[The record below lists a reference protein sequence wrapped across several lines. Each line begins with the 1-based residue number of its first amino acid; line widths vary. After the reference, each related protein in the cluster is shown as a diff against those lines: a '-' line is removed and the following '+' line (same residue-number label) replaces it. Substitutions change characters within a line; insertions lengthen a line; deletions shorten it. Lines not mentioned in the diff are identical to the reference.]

1 MIINYSYPK
10 LTQETTRITMTYLE
24 TNHHKGQVTV
34 KTSQWNLQ
42 LADTKSNRKVLMI
55 ILRSLRNPA
64 TDSPLFT
71 FKVIADAFGYPDRR
85 NVNNYWRNFEQ
96 CGKDILSYIRRKRK
110 VDENVVQAVKS
121 ELTGN
126 IQAKLP
132 ELCLKTNER
141 LGRSDLTTE
150 NIQTALEQIPCT
162 VIRREVIHRWE
173 FGTFHPKE
181 KYILEEAMVAL
192 QQNSQKKKQNAL
204 KLLSDLNIKAHNI
217 DKDDQCN
224 KLQHENAE
232 KLLDINAS
240 PDDIPESV
248 RMNVVAMTLYFW
260 NVPLSR
266 IGIWCGKSKS
276 TIWTWITVLSCALW
290 PMIKDIISVRV
301 NSSAVYIDEKW
312 IKIKGRW
319 HYWYVAIDVDT
330 GLPVIE
336 HLLKSQTKWACR
348 WFLVKMMQ
356 NRICPNTIITDGLVG
371 YSWAISCVF
380 VNARHLLCLFHH
392 QQGVTRW
399 VKKHLVGFSKE
410 QQGVIKEKMKKIIQT
425 KDTRTAENRLERLE
439 KENLEKNWGVEA
451 WLKMTRK
458 NLKRLLPAMR
468 KNKYPRTNNEIERF
482 FRQFQRFY
490 KTRNGF
496 GSPASAKSQI
506 SVFMVVFLF
515 TRQAKSGKAPIE
527 KIMPEANRMPFYHLL
542 NDPIR
547 WIPDKQA
554 KNLSRKAGNGHETEE
569 LAEIQLAKAA

>member
-1 MIINYSYPK
+1 
-10 LTQETTRITMTYLE
+10 MTYLE
-24 TNHHKGQVTV
+24 TSQHEGQLTV
-34 KTSQWNLQ
+34 KTPQWNFQ
-42 LADTKSNRKVLMI
+42 IADTKSNRKVLMV
-55 ILRSLRNPA
+55 ILRSLQNPR
-64 TDSPLFT
+64 TDRPLFT
-71 FKVIADAFGYPDRR
+71 FKKIADAFGYPDRR
-85 NVNNYWRNFEQ
+85 NVNNYWRDFEQ
-96 CGKDILSYIRRKRK
+96 CGQDILNYIHRKRK
-110 VDENVVQAVKS
+110 VDKNVVQAVQS
-121 ELTGN
+121 ELAGN

-132 ELCLKTNER
+132 ELCVKTNER
-141 LGRSDLTTE
+141 LGRSDLTPE

-162 VIRREVIHRWE
+162 VIRREVIYRWE
-173 FGTFHPKE
+173 SGTFHPKE
-181 KYILEEAMVAL
+181 KYILEEAMAAL
-192 QQNSQKKKQNAL
+192 QQNSPQKKQCTL
-204 KLLSDLNIKAHNI
+204 KLLSDLNIKADNS
-217 DKDDQCN
+217 DEEDQCSN
-224 KLQHENAE
+224 IQKEYAE
-232 KLLDINAS
+232 KLLDVNAS
-240 PDDIPESV
+240 PDEIPESV
-248 RMNVVAMTLYFW
+248 RMKVVAMTLYFW

-276 TIWTWITVLSCALW
+276 TIWSWIIVLSCALW
-290 PMIKDIISVRV
+290 PMIQDIISVRV

-319 HYWYVAIDVDT
+319 HYWFVAVDVDT

-336 HLLKSQTKWACR
+336 HLLRSQTKWACR

-371 YSWAISCVF
+371 YSWAISSVF
-380 VNARHLLCLFHH
+380 VHARHLLCLFHH

-425 KDTRTAENRLERLE
+425 KDTRTAESRLERLE
-439 KENLEKNWGVEA
+439 KENLEKQWGLEA

-496 GSPASAKSQI
+496 GSFASAGSQLI
-506 SVFMVVFLF
+506 LFMVVFLF
-515 TRQAKSGKAPIE
+515 TCQAKSGKAPIE
-527 KIMPEANRMPFYHLL
+527 NIMPEAKRMPFYHLI

-547 WIPDKQA
+547 WMPDKQV
-554 KNLSRKAGNGHETEE
+554 KKLSRKVGKGHEAEE
-569 LAEIQLAKAA
+569 LAEIQLDKAA

>member
-1 MIINYSYPK
+1 
-10 LTQETTRITMTYLE
+10 MTYLN
-24 TNHHKGQVTV
+24 TSHHENQITV
-34 KTSQWNLQ
+34 KTSQWDLQ
-42 LADTKSNRKVLMI
+42 IADTKSNRKALMVL
-55 ILRSLRNPA
+55 LRSLRNPV
-64 TDSPLFT
+64 TDRPLFT

-85 NVNNYWRNFEQ
+85 NVNNYWRDFEQ
-96 CGKDILSYIRRKRK
+96 CGQDILSYIRRKRK

-121 ELTGN
+121 ELAGN

-150 NIQTALEQIPCT
+150 NIKTALEQIPCT
-162 VIRREVIHRWE
+162 VIRREVIYRWE
-173 FGTFHPKE
+173 SGTFHPKE
-181 KYILEEAMVAL
+181 KYILEEAMAAL
-192 QQNSQKKKQNAL
+192 QQNSPKKKKCTL
-204 KLLSDLNIKAHNI
+204 KLLSDLNIKAHNP
-217 DKDDQCN
+217 DKEDQCN
-224 KLQHENAE
+224 NIQKESAEN
-232 KLLDINAS
+232 LLDVNAS
-240 PDDIPESV
+240 PDEIPEDV
-248 RMNVVAMTLYFW
+248 RLKVLAMTLYFW

-276 TIWTWITVLSCALW
+276 TIWNWITILSCALW
-290 PMIKDIISVRV
+290 PMVKDIIAVRV

-319 HYWYVAIDVDT
+319 HYWFVAVDVGT
-330 GLPVIE
+330 GLPVID

-348 WFLVKMMQ
+348 WFLIKMMQ
-356 NRICPNTIITDGLVG
+356 NRICPNTIITDGLAG
-371 YSWAISCVF
+371 YSWAISSVF

-399 VKKHLVGFSKE
+399 IKKHLVDLGKE
-410 QQGVIKEKMKKIIQT
+410 QQSVIKEKMKKITQT
-425 KDTRTAENRLERLE
+425 EDTRTAVERLERLE
-439 KENLEKNWGVEA
+439 KENSEKQWGIEA

-496 GSPASAKSQI
+496 GSPASARTQLI
-506 SVFMVVFLF
+506 VFTVVFLF
-515 TRQAKSGKAPIE
+515 TCQAKSGKAPIE
-527 KIMPEANRMPFYHLL
+527 KIMPEAKRMPLYHLL

-547 WIPDKQA
+547 WMPDKQV
-554 KNLSRKAGNGHETEE
+554 KNLSRKAGKGHGTEE
-569 LAEIQLAKAA
+569 LAEIQFDKAA